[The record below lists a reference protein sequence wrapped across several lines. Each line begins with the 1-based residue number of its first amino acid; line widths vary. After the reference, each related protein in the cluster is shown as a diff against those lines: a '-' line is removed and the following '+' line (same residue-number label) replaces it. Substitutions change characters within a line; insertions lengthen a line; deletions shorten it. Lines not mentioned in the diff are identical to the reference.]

1 MKSQVTTGKGDGGE
15 TRILGGEVLPK
26 SHPVLEC
33 TGSLDTLR
41 AHLALLRLEAIKAGH
56 DDLGGVLLWV
66 IHSCFLMGTAI
77 NDPKRR
83 HPEYRIE
90 DISEKHLRYLEAEQA
105 RLEAETPLPRAFIAA
120 AACPAAA
127 WADLT
132 ATVART
138 LERNLVRLKEAEPD
152 FEAEAILA
160 YVNRLSDFLFIAAR
174 RLEEGRHQTV
184 DYSVLDITPAP

>member
-1 MKSQVTTGKGDGGE
+1 MRSQVTTGNGDHGE

-33 TGSLDTLR
+33 TGWLDALR
-41 AHLALLRLEAIKAGH
+41 AHLSMLRIETMKAGH
-56 DDLGGVLLWV
+56 EDLAGFLLWV
-66 IHSCFLMGTAI
+66 LHTCFLMGTSI

-90 DISEKHLRYLEAEQA
+90 DISEKHLRRLEAEQA
-105 RLEAETPLPRAFIAA
+105 RLDAETPLPRAFIAA
-120 AACPAAA
+120 ATNPAAA

-138 LERNLVRLKEAEPD
+138 LERNLVRLKEAEPA

-160 YVNRLSDFLFIAAR
+160 YVNRLSDFLFIVAR

-184 DYSVLDITPAP
+184 DYSVLDLPPAP

>member
-1 MKSQVTTGKGDGGE
+1 MKSQVTTGKGDHGE

-41 AHLALLRLEAIKAGH
+41 AHLAMLRLETVKAGH
-56 DDLGGVLLWV
+56 NDLAEFLLWV
-66 IHSCFLMGTAI
+66 LHTCFLMGTAI

-83 HPEYRIE
+83 HHEYRIE
-90 DISEKHLRYLEAEQA
+90 DISEKHLRRLEAEQA
-105 RLEAETPLPRAFIAA
+105 RLENETPLPRAFIAA
-120 AACPAAA
+120 ASNPAAA

-138 LERNLVRLKEAEPD
+138 LERNLVRLKEAEPA

-160 YVNRLSDFLFIAAR
+160 YVNRLSDFLFILAR

-184 DYSVLDITPAP
+184 DYSVLDIPPAL